1 MKNKSLAWQI
11 LSFAVVILGIYGGF
25 FGEKGQILLGLFSF
39 TITALLQSPIL
50 SSGFWPTGWSKY
62 IWSMQIGGLLIQVA
76 NFLSTSAI
84 VDPQVVNVFIMT
96 VNAILTTFV
105 KEYTDSATK

>member
-25 FGEKGQILLGLFSF
+25 FGEKGQILLGIASF

-50 SSGFWPTGWSKY
+50 SSGSFPTGWNKY
-62 IWSMQIGGLLIQVA
+62 FWSLQIGGLLIQVA

-84 VDPQVVNVFIMT
+84 VDPQVINVFIMT
-96 VNAILTTFV
+96 VNAILTTFI
-105 KEYTDSATK
+105 KEYTDSSAQ